1 MVTATAA
8 MLPMGTTPTS
18 EMNRRPFHIKRLT
31 VVVGGNR
38 TITVKSGLE
47 AKLAKQ
53 IDDKGVPVQYEEETI
68 SYDVPARTARY
79 TPDFKLANGI
89 IVEGK
94 GEFDAKDR
102 AKHLLVKEQHPDL
115 DIRFVFNNPN
125 ARLYKDR
132 PPRTRSGARHTGF
145 SITRRS
151 SPTRGSRRIV
161 SENLVRLHGPRGGRD
176 RPHLIV
182 QPRRGVGR
190 SCKS

>member
-31 VVVGGNR
+31 VVVEGNR

-125 ARLYKDR
+125 ARLYK
-132 PPRTRSGARHTGF
+132 G
-145 SITRRS
+145 
-151 SPTRGSRRIV
+151 SPTTYSKWC
-161 SENLVRLHGPRGGRD
+161 ETHGFQYHAKVIPDAWFKED
-176 RPHLIV
+176 R
-182 QPRRGVGR
+182 
-190 SCKS
+190 K